1 MPGLIPYHLS
11 FPHGLHVG
19 RGVESLDETLSYV
32 PSDTLFAALLDTW
45 NILGRDVKDLL
56 AGENAEPAFRVTSAF
71 PFAGQ
76 VRFYPMPVDL
86 RAVFS
91 QTVLKN
97 EGAGKTIKKIR
108 YLSEGL
114 LQKALKSGKLDEYL
128 FEKENKK
135 PGKGL
140 GIQNGALWLTEE
152 EIQALPNTIRE
163 PKDKKGNRSPR
174 ALWVQKVWAMQT
186 ISRVTLDRIS
196 STPNLFQ
203 AARTVFTDDCGL
215 WFGATGQVEK
225 LPTILPVLGENGLGG
240 ERTAGYGAFSYEEG
254 KHCPDFPS
262 PQPNERAYLLSRY
275 HPRKE
280 EVALL
285 QADST
290 VYRLETV
297 RGWLRTPDKA
307 AVQRRKPVLMVAE
320 GSLLSGKPQ
329 GNAPDVK
336 PEYDAKN
343 GEKISHPIY
352 RSGFAVFLGWKG
364 GSDA

>member
-1 MPGLIPYHLS
+1 MPGLTPYHLS

-32 PSDTLFAALLDTW
+32 PSDTLFAALLDIW
-45 NILGRDVKDLL
+45 NILGRDVKNLL
-56 AGENAEPAFRVTSAF
+56 ADENAEPAFRVTSAF

-91 QTVLKN
+91 QSVLEN

-114 LQKALKSGKLDEYL
+114 LQKALKNGKLDEYL

-135 PGKGL
+135 PAKGL
-140 GIQNGALWLTEE
+140 GIQSGALWLTDE
-152 EIQALPNTIRE
+152 EIQALPKAIRE
-163 PKDKKGNRSPR
+163 RKDKKGNRSPR

-196 STPNLFQ
+196 SAPNLFQ
-203 AARTVFTDDCGL
+203 AARTVYTDECGL
-215 WFGATGQVEK
+215 WFGATGQLEK
-225 LPTILPVLGENGLGG
+225 LAAILPVLGENGLGG
-240 ERTAGYGAFSYEEG
+240 ERTAGYGAFSYEES
-254 KHCPDFPS
+254 KHFPGFSS

-285 QADST
+285 QVDSAA
-290 VYRLETV
+290 YRLETV

-307 AVQRRKPVLMVAE
+307 AVQRRKPIWMVTE
-320 GSLLSGKPQ
+320 GSLLIGNPQ
-329 GNAPDVK
+329 GDAPNVK
-336 PEYDAKN
+336 PEYEAPN

-352 RSGFAVFLGWKG
+352 RPGFVVALGWMG